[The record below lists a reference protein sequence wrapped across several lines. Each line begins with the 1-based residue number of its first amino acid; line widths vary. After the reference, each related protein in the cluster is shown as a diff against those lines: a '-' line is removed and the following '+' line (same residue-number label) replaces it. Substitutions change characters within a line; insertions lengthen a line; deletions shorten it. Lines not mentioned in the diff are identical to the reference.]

1 MHLNQANRTA
11 GELRT
16 MLERKD
22 DMLRR
27 VTDEKNQLFNQL
39 SAQKDRNAALS
50 IDLAESKERY
60 SHLKRDLEKLGK

>member
-39 SAQKDRNAALS
+39 SVQKDRNAALS
-50 IDLAESKERY
+50 IDLAESKERC